1 MSFFVEVNR
10 VPTNEGVVGACGF
23 GDIWYRTANIT
34 NTRTRIKVCIQKQ
47 YIHMHSAHIWE
58 SLVNNQQQVQ
68 LADRGN
74 MHLGVGVCD
83 MEN

>member
-1 MSFFVEVNR
+1 
-10 VPTNEGVVGACGF
+10 
-23 GDIWYRTANIT
+23 
-34 NTRTRIKVCIQKQ
+34 
-47 YIHMHSAHIWE
+47 MHSAHIWE